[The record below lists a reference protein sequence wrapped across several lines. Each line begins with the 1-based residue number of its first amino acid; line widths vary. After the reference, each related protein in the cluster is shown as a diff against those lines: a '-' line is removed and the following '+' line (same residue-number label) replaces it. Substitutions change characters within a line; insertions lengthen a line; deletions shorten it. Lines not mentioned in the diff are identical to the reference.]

1 MSPGRALRIL
11 YVDHPQANREP
22 VREALTRPRGLFEII
37 EALTGEH
44 LRSVLQTG
52 EIDVILTALG
62 MLEVGGEN
70 LLDLARAVDPFL
82 PVVVLAEQATREL
95 ETAIDILRRGA
106 ADYVF
111 RTPHHLERLPQ
122 VLHKV
127 WQRAEARRHQNAL
140 MEKLQES
147 EDFLRDLI
155 EHTHEIIATHDLEG
169 RILTINHAAEEMTG
183 YRVEELIGRNLRDF
197 IPSRYHA
204 DFDRYLETIRT
215 QGRASGLMTIVAK
228 NGEERI
234 WEYRNTLR
242 TTGVPKPIVRGYA
255 RDITEQYRA
264 ERALRESEARFRTL
278 AERTSVAIFVYSGE
292 HFVYVNPAM
301 ERITGYS
308 ADELLKMPFWQVVH
322 PDQRELVRQRGLA
335 RQQGR
340 PVPVRYE
347 IKILRKDGS
356 IGWVDFTAGRIT
368 WKGQPAAIGSAVD
381 ITERKLAEERLRAS
395 EARYRALVENSP
407 YGIAIHQDGKLVFI
421 NPAGARLL
429 GAEHPDEVLG
439 EPVLRFVHPDYRE
452 VVKQRIREAIQD
464 RKPGPLLEEKFIRLD
479 GRAIDVE
486 VVATPI
492 MHEGRP
498 AVQVIFH
505 DITERKRAEE
515 ELRHLKEFHENLV
528 TNVTEGILVLDP
540 EGKITFVN
548 PAMARM
554 LGYTPQEML
563 GRLWL
568 DFVVPEERRRAR
580 AKDRM
585 RDKARVYRDE
595 LTLHRKDGT
604 PLAAMVSVAPYR
616 DPETGAL
623 LGTLGVVT
631 DISGQKRHMRQLE
644 AQTRIAEALGETT
657 DMDALL
663 EEILRAALYA
673 VPAAEKGSIL
683 LMEPDGRLR
692 IRALVGYTDPRLRG
706 FAFPRGVGFA
716 AQAAQ
721 RKQPLLIEDV
731 NTDPAFR
738 LDVDIGDLDEVR
750 DIRSA
755 VAAPLLLGEQVIGVI
770 SLDSTA
776 PGAFQP
782 EDLLT
787 LSGIAPT
794 AALVIERARL
804 FEEVRYRAAYL
815 ATLNAILVAASSML
829 EDIPQILSFALDRML
844 EALGRSRGAI
854 WLRATSKDGRYV
866 ALRGLPDTILGPATV
881 FLKRP
886 GMNLTSTL
894 IVSDCLSPQA
904 PEGIDFLQQFGV
916 RAVLL
921 APLMSEGNRIGG
933 LVVASEEPH
942 EWARHEVDFVE
953 AVGRQL
959 GLLIE
964 RADLFQDLRKAHREL
979 IKAYDETIEGW
990 AKMLEMRDA
999 ETEGHTRR
1007 VTDLTLR
1014 LARAMGVKEE
1024 DLVHIRRGALL
1035 HDIGKMAIPDAIL
1048 LKPGPLTREEEAIM
1062 RQHPEMA
1069 YQALSHIEYL
1079 KPALDIPRYH
1089 HERWDGSGYPFG
1101 LKGKEIPLAARIF
1114 AVVDV
1119 YDALTSD
1126 RPYRPAWPK
1135 EKALAYLQE
1144 QAGRLFDPEVVEA
1157 FLRMMRD
1164 EGPSVPTG
1172 DARLSSNGDERGRT
1186 QGEDGTGIQVNPER
1200 RGCSP

>member
-1 MSPGRALRIL
+1 MSSVRALRIL
-11 YVDHPQANREP
+11 YVDHPQANRER
-22 VREALTRPRGLFEII
+22 VRQVLLRERFELI
-37 EALTGEH
+37 E
-44 LRSVLQTG
+44 VLSRDQAQSTLLSG
-52 EIDVILTALG
+52 AIDVVLAALE
-62 MLEVGGEN
+62 MVEGEGPS
-70 LLDLARAVDPFL
+70 LLDLVNTVDPCL
-82 PVVVLAEQATREL
+82 PVVVLAEYATPEL
-95 ETAIDILRRGA
+95 EVAVDLLRRGA

-111 RTPHHLERLPQ
+111 RTPRFLQRLPQ
-122 VLHKV
+122 VLQEA
-127 WQRAEARRHQNAL
+127 WQRAEVQRHQKAL

-147 EDFLRDLI
+147 EEFLRDLI
-155 EHTHEIIATHDLEG
+155 EHTHEIIATHDLQG
-169 RILTINHAAEEMTG
+169 RILTINHAVEALTG

-197 IPSRYHA
+197 IPPRHRA
-204 DFDRYLETIRT
+204 AFDRYLEAIRT
-215 QGRASGLMTIVAK
+215 QGRACGLITIVAK

-242 TTGVPKPIVRGYA
+242 TTGVPEPIVRGYA

-301 ERITGYS
+301 ERITGYT
-308 ADELLKMPFWQVVH
+308 AEELLKIPFWEVVH
-322 PDQRELVRQRGLA
+322 PEQRELVRRRGLA
-335 RQQGR
+335 RQQGE
-340 PVPVRYE
+340 PVPLRYE

-368 WKGQPAAIGSAVD
+368 WKGKPAAIGSAVD
-381 ITERKLAEERLRAS
+381 ITERKLAEEKLRAS

-407 YGIAIHQDGKLVFI
+407 YGIAIHQDEKLVFI

-429 GAEHPDEVLG
+429 GATHPEQVLG
-439 EPVLRFVHPDYRE
+439 QHVLRFVHPDYQE
-452 VVKQRIREAIQD
+452 VVKSRIREAIQN
-464 RKPGPLLEEKFIRLD
+464 RKRAPLLEEKFIRLD
-479 GRAIDVE
+479 GRVIDVE
-486 VVATPI
+486 VVAAPI
-492 MHEGRP
+492 IHEGRP

-540 EGKITFVN
+540 EGRITFVN

-580 AKDRM
+580 AKDRL
-585 RDKARVYRDE
+585 RDKTQVYRDE
-595 LTLHRKDGT
+595 LTLQRKDGT
-604 PLAAMVSVAPYR
+604 PLAAMVSVAPFR

-623 LGTLGVVT
+623 LGTLGTVA
-631 DISGQKRHMRQLE
+631 DISSQKRHMRQLE
-644 AQTRIAEALGETT
+644 AQTRIAKALGEST
-657 DMDALL
+657 DMEALL
-663 EEILRAALYA
+663 EEVLRAALYA

-692 IRALVGYTDPRLRG
+692 IRALVGYADTRLQG
-706 FAFPRGVGFA
+706 FAFPPGVGFA
-716 AQAAQ
+716 AQVVQ
-721 RKQPLLIEDV
+721 RKQGLLIQDV
-731 NTDPAFR
+731 HTEPAFR
-738 LDVDIGDLDEVR
+738 LDIDIGDLKEVQ
-750 DIRSA
+750 DVRSA

-770 SLDSTA
+770 SLDSSQ
-776 PGAFQP
+776 PGAFHP
-782 EDLLT
+782 EDLFT

-804 FEEVRYRAAYL
+804 FEEVRQRAAYL

-829 EDIPQILSFALDRML
+829 EDVPQILNLALDRLL

-854 WLRATSKDGRYV
+854 WLRAASKRERYV
-866 ALRGLPDTILGPATV
+866 ALRGLPRAILDPATSV
-881 FLKRP
+881 LQRMGLDAP
-886 GMNLTSTL
+886 RALT
-894 IVSDCLSPQA
+894 VVDCLAPQA
-904 PEGIDFLQQFGV
+904 PAGIAFLQRFGV
-916 RAVLL
+916 RAVVL
-921 APLMSEGNRIGG
+921 APLMSEGTRIGG
-933 LVVASEEPH
+933 LVVAAEHPH

-964 RADLFQDLRKAHREL
+964 RVNFFQNLRDAHREL
-979 IKAYDETIEGW
+979 IRAYDETIEGW

-1007 VTDLTLR
+1007 VTDLTIR
-1014 LARAMGVKEE
+1014 LARVMGVSEE
-1024 DLVHIRRGALL
+1024 ALVHIRRGALL

-1069 YQALSHIEYL
+1069 YQALAHIEYL

-1135 EKALAYLQE
+1135 DKALAYLQQ
-1144 QAGRLFDPEVVEA
+1144 QAGRLFDPDVVQA
-1157 FLRMMRD
+1157 FLRMMR
-1164 EGPSVPTG
+1164 EAG
-1172 DARLSSNGDERGRT
+1172 
-1186 QGEDGTGIQVNPER
+1186 
-1200 RGCSP
+1200 

>member
-1 MSPGRALRIL
+1 MSPQRALRIL
-11 YVDHPQANREP
+11 YIDHPQSNRES
-22 VREALTRPRGLFEII
+22 VRQVLRQSDFQVVEILSLEKLSLAL
-37 EALTGEH
+37 
-44 LRSVLQTG
+44 STG
-52 EIDVILTALG
+52 EIDVVLSALA
-62 MLEVGGEN
+62 MLKRE
-70 LLDLARAVDPFL
+70 ARNVLQRVKDHDPFL
-82 PVVVLAEQATREL
+82 PVVVLAEHATREL
-95 ETAIDILRRGA
+95 ELAIDLLRQGV

-111 RTPHHLERLPQ
+111 RSPRHLQHLPQ
-122 VLHKV
+122 ILHQA
-127 WQRAEARRHQNAL
+127 WERAEAQRYQRTRL
-140 MEKLQES
+140 EKLQES
-147 EDFLRDLI
+147 EEFLRDLI
-155 EHTHEIIATHDLEG
+155 EHTHEIIATHDLDG
-169 RILTINHAAEEMTG
+169 RILTINHAAEELTG

-197 IPSRYHA
+197 IPPRHHD
-204 DFDRYLETIRT
+204 DFDRYLATIRS
-215 QGRASGLMTIVAK
+215 QGHARGLMTIVSK
-228 NGEERI
+228 TGEERV

-242 TTGVPKPIVRGYA
+242 TTGVPEPIVRGYA

-264 ERALRESEARFRTL
+264 QQALRESEARFRTL

-292 HFVYVNPAM
+292 HFIYVNPAM

-308 ADELLKMPFWQVVH
+308 AEELLKIPFWEVVH
-322 PDQRELVRQRGLA
+322 PEQRDLVRQRGLA
-335 RQQGR
+335 RQAGQ

-347 IKILRKDGS
+347 IKLLRKDGS
-356 IGWVDFTAGRIT
+356 IGWIDFSAGRIT
-368 WKGQPAAIGSAVD
+368 WKGKPAAIGSAVD

-429 GAEHPDEVLG
+429 GAERPEQVLG
-439 EPVLRFVHPDYRE
+439 QPVLRFIHPDYRDI
-452 VVKQRIREAIQD
+452 VRNRIQEAIESS
-464 RKPGPLLEEKFIRLD
+464 KHGPLIEEKFIRLD
-479 GRAIDVE
+479 GRVIDVE

-492 MHEGRP
+492 VYEGRP

-505 DITERKRAEE
+505 DISERKRAEE

-540 EGKITFVN
+540 EGKLTFVN

-554 LGYTPQEML
+554 LGYASQEMI
-563 GRLWL
+563 GREWL
-568 DFVVPEERRRAR
+568 DFVVPEERRRAQ
-580 AKDRM
+580 AKDRL
-585 RDKARVYRDE
+585 RDKSQVYRAE
-595 LTLHRKDGT
+595 LTLQRKDGT
-604 PLAAMVSVAPYR
+604 PLTAMVSVAPYR

-631 DISGQKRHMRQLE
+631 DISGQKRYMRQLE
-644 AQTRIAEALGETT
+644 AQTRIAEALGEIT

-663 EEILRAALYA
+663 EEILRAAIHA
-673 VPAAEKGSIL
+673 IPAAEKGSIL

-692 IRALVGYTDPRLRG
+692 IRALVGYTDVRLRG
-706 FAFPRGVGFA
+706 FVFPRGVGFV

-721 RKQPLLIEDV
+721 RKEPLLVQDV
-731 NTDPAFR
+731 YTESAFR
-738 LDVDIGDLDEVR
+738 LDIDIGDFDEVQE
-750 DIRSA
+750 IRSA

-770 SLDSTA
+770 TLDSTV
-776 PGAFQP
+776 PEAFQP

-794 AALVIERARL
+794 AALIIERARL

-815 ATLNAILVAASSML
+815 ATLNAILVAASSVL
-829 EDIPQILSFALDRML
+829 EDIPQILNLALDRL
-844 EALGRSRGAI
+844 LDALGRSQGAI
-854 WLRATSKDGRYV
+854 WMRVTSKRDRYV
-866 ALRGLPDTILGPATV
+866 ALRGLPSTILDPAIS
-881 FLKRP
+881 FLKGP
-886 GMNLTSTL
+886 GVDLTRTL

-904 PEGIDFLQQFGV
+904 PKDIAFLQRFGV
-916 RAVLL
+916 RAVVL
-921 APLMSEGNRIGG
+921 APLMSEGTRIGG
-933 LVVASEEPH
+933 LVVASEHPR
-942 EWARHEVDFVE
+942 EWARHEVEFIE

-964 RADLFQDLRKAHREL
+964 RADFFQELREAHREL

-1007 VTDLTLR
+1007 VTELTLR
-1014 LARAMGVKEE
+1014 LAKAMGIKE
-1024 DLVHIRRGALL
+1024 DALVHIRRGAIL
-1035 HDIGKMAIPDAIL
+1035 HDIGKMAVPDAIL

-1079 KPALDIPRYH
+1079 KPTLDIPRYH

-1135 EKALAYLQE
+1135 EKALAYIQQ
-1144 QAGRLFDPEVVEA
+1144 QAGRLFDPEVVRI
-1157 FLRMMRD
+1157 FLRLMQE
-1164 EGPSVPTG
+1164 EGGSSPPSPSTP
-1172 DARLSSNGDERGRT
+1172 SNGNEQKRST
-1186 QGEDGTGIQVNPER
+1186 QSDGKRATTWLG
-1200 RGCSP
+1200 